1 MNISNCAIS
10 LDLLAQCIS
19 MSRPADDDIDE
30 VKDQWDNTLMMI
42 LEQVEGLFGLEVA
55 REFLTMVDNNA
66 QG

>member
-1 MNISNCAIS
+1 
-10 LDLLAQCIS
+10 